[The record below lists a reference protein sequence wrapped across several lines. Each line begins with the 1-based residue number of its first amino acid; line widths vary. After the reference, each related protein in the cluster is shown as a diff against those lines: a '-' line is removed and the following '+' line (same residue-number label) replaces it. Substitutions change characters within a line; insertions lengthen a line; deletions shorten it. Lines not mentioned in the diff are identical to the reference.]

1 MDWNGTRAVLQEKE
15 ICFAKNGHLVHLA
28 VDDDAEQSP
37 SLSRH
42 RSSGLC
48 RSISTLMLL
57 IRGVCARYN
66 KHLNVMLVVPFV
78 WCCWLRVL
86 AEHEIGFVKA
96 TTAWCVWLVEFVDTL
111 VPLPF
116 SITFL
121 AFFLFF
127 LWPFSA
133 GSKPAHHIRRL
144 LLFFTCSL
152 YVTLSVD
159 AHAATR
165 QRGRKLSLSL
175 SPGYCDGLQSRCSSV
190 ARRPPPHIS
199 GSRRL
204 FFFKTGQSGRKLLTR
219 S

>member
-127 LWPFSA
+127 PLVFFSWIEA
-133 GSKPAHHIRRL
+133 RAPHSPSSSLFYLLPLCYAFRRRAR
-144 LLFFTCSL
+144 SNQ
-152 YVTLSVD
+152 
-159 AHAATR
+159 ATW
-165 QRGRKLSLSL
+165 KKALPLSLSGCYVM
-175 SPGYCDGLQSRCSSV
+175 GYSLAV
-190 ARRPPPHIS
+190 A
-199 GSRRL
+199 
-204 FFFKTGQSGRKLLTR
+204 Q
-219 S
+219 